1 MYVQVQRV
9 LPTIS
14 PLSRHIKSL
23 STTVFGIGAT
33 AYTKSAKL
41 QPEPGDATA
50 SVRELTWWRLNH
62 NEAITFEHFTSACFL
77 PPS

>member
-23 STTVFGIGAT
+23 STAVFGIGASV
-33 AYTKSAKL
+33 YTKSAKL

-50 SVRELTWWRLNH
+50 SVRELTWWRLSH
-62 NEAITFEHFTSACFL
+62 NEAITFEHLTSAYSR